1 MENQV
6 GLGTVRR
13 EASRRQLESE
23 RVRRHTVAPSTYS
36 KAYVNLGELRAD
48 TLGCAHRVHL
58 NNAGAALM
66 PRPVIDAVLGHLER
80 EATIGGYEAEAEVR
94 DAIED
99 SRVAVAGLIGASPDR
114 VAFMEH
120 ATAGF
125 VAALSAV
132 RFESGDVLV
141 TTQNDYVS
149 NQIQYL
155 SLASRFGVEVVRAPD
170 APEGGVDLVAMEE
183 VIHRRRP
190 RLVAVT
196 HSPTNSGLVQDVA
209 GIGTMCRAREILY
222 LVDAC
227 QSVGQMPLDVEHI
240 GCDFLSATARK
251 YLRGPRGVGFLYVSD
266 RALDAGL
273 EPLFPDMRGADWI
286 TADLYQP
293 APDARRFETFEF
305 AWALVLGMGAA
316 ARYAKDIGLD
326 PIRDRARAL
335 ASSLRARLPAIDGA
349 RVLDRGPELGATV
362 SVAIEGWDPADL
374 VRELRRRGINT
385 SSQERTDAVI
395 DYDAKGVEGALRISP
410 HYYNLEAEVDV
421 VLGALAEIVGR

>member
-1 MENQV
+1 
-6 GLGTVRR
+6 
-13 EASRRQLESE
+13 
-23 RVRRHTVAPSTYS
+23 
-36 KAYVNLGELRAD
+36 VNLAELRAD
-48 TLGCAHRVHL
+48 TPGCAHRVHF

-66 PRPVIDAVLGHLER
+66 PRPVIDSVLGHLER
-80 EATIGGYEAEAEVR
+80 EATIGGYEAEAEAR
-94 DAIED
+94 EAIED
-99 SRVAVAGLIGASPDR
+99 SRTAVADLVGASADR

-132 RFESGDVLV
+132 RFQPGDVLV
-141 TTQNDYVS
+141 TTQNDYAS

-155 SLASRFGVEVVRAPD
+155 SIARRFGVEVVRAPD
-170 APEGGVDLVAMEE
+170 APEGGVDMVAMEE
-183 VIHRRRP
+183 LIHRRRP
-190 RLVAVT
+190 KLVAVT
-196 HSPTNSGLVQDVA
+196 HIPTNSGLVQDVA
-209 GIGTMCRAREILY
+209 GIGIMCRARDILY

-227 QSVGQMPLDVEHI
+227 QSVGQMPVDVDHI
-240 GCDFLSATARK
+240 GCDFLSAAARK

-266 RALDAGL
+266 RVLDAGL

-286 TADLYQP
+286 TEDLYQP

-316 ARYAKDIGLD
+316 ARYASNLGLD
-326 PIRDRARAL
+326 SIQERSRAL
-335 ASSLRARLPAIDGA
+335 ASSLRARLPSVDGV

-362 SVAIEGWDPADL
+362 SVTIEGWDPAD
-374 VRELRRRGINT
+374 VVSELRRRGINT

-395 DYDAKGVEGALRISP
+395 DYDTKGVEGALRISP